1 MLQRFIGV
9 TGILAGMCILLIL
22 LMSYQITGQMLHEYI
37 GMAVTILVVIH
48 QILNIKWY
56 KSLFK
61 GKYNLNRFL
70 TITVNILLIA
80 SFILTA
86 FCGMAMSNY
95 AVPFLYGIAQTS
107 FVRRMHL
114 AMSHW
119 SFVLMGIHLG
129 LHIPVIFAKYKVSA
143 KTKNIVYALSL
154 VIAVIGLY
162 LFISNGMYKYILFK
176 EAFAFFDYDKPA
188 LLVFIENIM
197 ILISWVFIASQAM
210 ELIQKKR

>member
-37 GMAVTILVVIH
+37 GMAMTILVIIH

-61 GKYNLNRFL
+61 GKYNLNRLL

-80 SFILTA
+80 SFIFTA

-129 LHIPVIFAKYKVSA
+129 LHIPLIFAKYKVSA
-143 KTKNIVYALSL
+143 KTKT
-154 VIAVIGLY
+154 
-162 LFISNGMYKYILFK
+162 
-176 EAFAFFDYDKPA
+176 
-188 LLVFIENIM
+188 
-197 ILISWVFIASQAM
+197 
-210 ELIQKKR
+210 